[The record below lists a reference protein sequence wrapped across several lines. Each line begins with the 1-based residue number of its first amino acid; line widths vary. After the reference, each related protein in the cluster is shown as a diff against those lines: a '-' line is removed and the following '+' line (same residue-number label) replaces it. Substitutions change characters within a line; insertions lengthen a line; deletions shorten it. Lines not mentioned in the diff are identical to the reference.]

1 MSARTEV
8 RGAERRSLFKTVLLW
23 FDSWAQDGKHDED
36 SREIVWL
43 RVLPFVALHLGCL
56 AVFWVGWS
64 PIAVGVA
71 AAFYFVRMFAIT
83 GFYHRYFSH
92 KSFQTSR
99 AMQFGFALLGATAI
113 QRGALWWAS
122 HHRAH
127 HRHSDE
133 ADDRHSPV
141 QDSFVTSHIGWILEK
156 RNFRSRLEL
165 VPDLAKY
172 PELRFLDRYDVLI
185 PLLML
190 PALWALGALLAAFA
204 PQLGTSGGQMLVWG
218 FGISTI
224 ALYHFTFSINSLAH
238 RVGSRRYETSDDSR
252 NNLWLALATLGEG
265 WHNNHHHYQASVR
278 QGFRWWEIDITYYML
293 RGMESCGLI
302 WKLRPVPARVLAE
315 GRDHAPRGAQR

>member
-1 MSARTEV
+1 MSGSADV
-8 RGAERRSLFKTVLLW
+8 RGAERRSPLQQVLLW
-23 FDSWAQDGKHDED
+23 FDSWADDGGYGSD

-43 RVLPFVALHLGCL
+43 RVVPFVALHLGCL
-56 AVFWVGWS
+56 AVLWVGWS

-92 KSFQTSR
+92 RSFQTSR
-99 AMQFGFALLGATAI
+99 PMQFLFALLGATAI

-133 ADDRHSPV
+133 PADRHSPV
-141 QDSFVTSHIGWILEK
+141 QDSFVSSHIGWILEK

-172 PELRFLDRYDVLI
+172 PELRFLDRYDVLV

-190 PALWALGALLAAFA
+190 PAFWALGALLEAYA
-204 PQLGTSGGQMLVWG
+204 PGFGTSGVQMLVWG
-218 FGISTI
+218 FGISTVV
-224 ALYHFTFSINSLAH
+224 LYHCTFSINSLAH
-238 RVGSRRYETSDDSR
+238 RVGTRRFETDDDSR
-252 NNLWLALATLGEG
+252 NNWWLALVTLGEG

-278 QGFRWWEIDITYYML
+278 QGFRWWEVDITYYLL
-293 RGMESCGLI
+293 RAMESCGLI

-315 GRDHAPRGAQR
+315 ARAPRERSR